1 MVVVS
6 YLISQVHSACETMG
20 SATTICSDKTRT
32 LTLNQIML
40 SKFSEIQGQVKALCQ
55 ELLVHLECIIKLL
68 ILTMKPMEFMY
79 LVSIDTSRVFRYS
92 TWKIQWIAKSRV
104 PLHRLRIV
112 RFSNGVRYALTS
124 VRYGNMTYVVTLG
137 STLESIGA
145 ENAEVAH
152 SLVGYADE
160 VKTNATAEKDAFRAA
175 AVIEIQLAQAIA
187 SSDGSRK
194 FTDGK
199 MQIICGEIAGSN
211 EQGGSV
217 VVDESNLSLKKSE
230 E

>member
-1 MVVVS
+1 
-6 YLISQVHSACETMG
+6 MG
-20 SATTICSDKTRT
+20 SATTICSDKTGT
-32 LTLNQIML
+32 LTLNEVGLML
-40 SKFSEIQGQVKALCQ
+40 FR
-55 ELLVHLECIIKLL
+55 LL

-160 VKTNATAEKDAFRAA
+160 VKTNATAKKAQESLQMEKCKGLRRLLNRQSVRTADKEVYRCAGTDANHLWRNCR
-175 AVIEIQLAQAIA
+175 E
-187 SSDGSRK
+187 
-194 FTDGK
+194 
-199 MQIICGEIAGSN
+199 
-211 EQGGSV
+211 
-217 VVDESNLSLKKSE
+217 
-230 E
+230 

>member
-1 MVVVS
+1 
-6 YLISQVHSACETMG
+6 MG
-20 SATTICSDKTRT
+20 SAITICSDKTRT
-32 LTLNQIML
+32 LTLNQVGLML
-40 SKFSEIQGQVKALCQ
+40 FR
-55 ELLVHLECIIKLL
+55 LL

-112 RFSNGVRYALTS
+112 GFSNGVRYALTS

-145 ENAEVAH
+145 ENAKVAH
-152 SLVGYADE
+152 LLVGYADE
-160 VKTNATAEKDAFRAA
+160 VKTNATAKKDAFRA
-175 AVIEIQLAQAIA
+175 AVIEIQLAQTIT

-199 MQIICGEIAGSN
+199 MQIIYGEIAGSN
-211 EQGGSV
+211 EQAGSV
-217 VVDESNLSLKKSE
+217 VVDESNLSLKNPLNFQVYYV
-230 E
+230 